1 MNKIS
6 IRLSLVTFLLTAVNL
21 NAQDLTD
28 RINVGFKISP
38 NFSWLKM
45 TEGDIM
51 KNDDVGLGFSYGLTG
66 DYRFTA
72 SENYFIGADILI
84 STAPVNLQHG
94 GKLQRKVADT
104 TQVYENVGFR
114 YSTQYFQIPVYLKLK
129 TNEIGGMKYH
139 IDIGLGTSFTLSKK
153 LATKVGAGNT
163 SVYTG
168 TNNTSHDPNSTETT
182 RYEFDGGKEEN
193 KQFSY
198 QDDIS
203 SLRMSLI
210 LGAGIEYPLAGNT
223 RFTAGL
229 RFDNGF
235 TDFLS
240 DNAYSGRHNFISL
253 SAGILF

>member
-1 MNKIS
+1 MKKIS
-6 IRLSLVTFLLTAVNL
+6 TRLFLVTLGLAAFNL
-21 NAQDLTD
+21 NAQDITD

-38 NFSWLKM
+38 NFAWLKM

-51 KNDDVGLGFSYGLTG
+51 KNDEIGLGFSYGLTG
-66 DYRFTA
+66 DYKFTT
-72 SENYFIGADILI
+72 SENYLLGVDLLI

-104 TQVYENVGFR
+104 TQVYENVNFR
-114 YSTQYFQIPVYLKLK
+114 YNVQYLQIPLYLKLK
-129 TNEIGGMKYH
+129 SNEIGGMKYH
-139 IDIGLGTSFTLSKK
+139 IDIGLAPSFVLSKK
-153 LATKVGAGNT
+153 LATKVGPSNT
-163 SVYTG
+163 SVYSG

-193 KQFSY
+193 KQFIFK
-198 QDDIS
+198 DDIS

-210 LGAGIEYPLAGNT
+210 LGAGIEYPLSGNT
-223 RFTAGL
+223 KLVAGL

-240 DNAYSGRHNFISL
+240 DDAYSARHNFISL
-253 SAGILF
+253 SVGILF